1 MVFTQKMINFIT
13 STHTNTNTITVT
25 NTINTI
31 TDNNSYFL
39 LLYTSSSTNLFSC
52 IS

>member
-13 STHTNTNTITVT
+13 STHTNTITVT

-31 TDNNSYFL
+31 TDNNNSYFL
-39 LLYTSSSTNLFSC
+39 LLYTSSSTNLFPC